1 MILEGAMVYTACPS
15 FTILHP
21 RVYFQGEW
29 QAANFK
35 FRGKKLKSKVKEILI
50 SEPPQYSES
59 VDDVD
64 SLHSEALSVRVV
76 TARQISPS
84 QAHLD
89 MAPISGIRYENAS
102 DEVPRPRS
110 E

>member
-1 MILEGAMVYTACPS
+1 MVYTACLS

-35 FRGKKLKSKVKEILI
+35 SRGKKLKSKVKDMSI
-50 SEPPQYSES
+50 SEPPQDSES

-64 SLHSEALSVRVV
+64 SLHSEALSVRVM
-76 TARQISPS
+76 TARQISPG
-84 QAHLD
+84 QAHLEIV
-89 MAPISGIRYENAS
+89 AIYGIRYENAS
-102 DEVPRPRS
+102 DEVLRPRS